1 MSQGGTNR
9 LRKMLAVAAVWA
21 ILPLSVAPVVGLG
34 RGEREEEYLFAATYM
49 TLNNP
54 FFVVLHESIAGEVE
68 GRGDRIV
75 VLNPDYDQVLQVA
88 QIEDLLSMGIDAL
101 FLNPVDWKGIRPALE
116 AADDAGVP
124 VFVVDAPVYDE
135 QFVVSTIVSDN
146 YEAGRLAA
154 LDLLE
159 RRAGGTVVI
168 LDHPTNKPSID
179 RVEGFVSALETDP
192 DFFVVS
198 QLSAFGTVEGA
209 LPQME
214 NALQAHNDIDV
225 VFGSNDPTCLGA
237 LAAIVAA
244 NRTDDILLYGVD
256 GSPEGRDM
264 VREGL
269 MAGTSAQSPVSMGRI
284 AAETAYRY
292 LAGEEV
298 PARVFVP
305 VSLVTAENVDQY
317 PGEGWQ

>member
-1 MSQGGTNR
+1 MSRRGAMR
-9 LRKMLAVAAVWA
+9 ALCLAAALTVLFVG
-21 ILPLSVAPVVGLG
+21 IAPVGALG
-34 RGEREEEYLFAATYM
+34 RGESDEEFLFAATYM

-54 FFVVLHESIAGEVE
+54 FFVVLHESIAETVE
-68 GRGDRIV
+68 SRGDRIV

-146 YEAGRLAA
+146 REAGRLAA

-159 RRAGGTVVI
+159 RRSGGTVVI

-179 RVEGFVSALETDP
+179 RVEGFTSVLETDP
-192 DFFVVS
+192 DFSVVS

-214 NALQAHNDIDV
+214 NALQAHSDIDV

-244 NRTDDILLYGVD
+244 NRAGDILLYGVD

-264 VREGL
+264 VREGF

-292 LAGEEV
+292 LAGEDV
-298 PARVFVP
+298 PSRVFVP
-305 VSLVTAENVDQY
+305 VSLVTPENVDRY
-317 PGEGWQ
+317 PDEGWQ